1 MVRFLKLEPV
11 AIMYVLNVAVS
22 LLVSWGLKLTADQV
36 GAITTIATAVVT
48 LVTAFSVRPVPL
60 TVVKGAAATVLVA
73 FSAFG
78 LHLTVNQIGYSTAAL
93 SIIVGFLLRQSVTPA
108 SAAVKGSTAA
118 REYGLTA

>member
-1 MVRFLKLEPV
+1 MKFIKLEPV

-48 LVTAFSVRPVPL
+48 LVTAFTVRPVPL
-60 TVVKGAAATVLVA
+60 TVIKGAAATVLVA

-108 SAAVKGSTAA
+108 SAAAQGTTAA
-118 REYGLTA
+118 KLYGIAA